1 MKILIVSD
9 THRKDE
15 NLKWVIRKT
24 KPFDMLIH
32 LGDAEGSE
40 YEIMKWVDK
49 DCDLEM
55 IMGNNDFFSQLE
67 REKEIMIGKYKV
79 LLTHGHYYNVS
90 TGPAY
95 LKQEARERGFDIVMF
110 GHTHRP
116 YFDIDKSGEKELIT
130 LNPGSL
136 SYPRQE
142 GHRPSY
148 MLMKIL
154 IMGKPDLSSIIYS
167 YSSANSAYGGSAR
180 LLVFMDHGNKK
191 MPGLNCKRFVKY
203 LKKILKKLIKKC

>member
-15 NLKWVIRKT
+15 NLKYVIEKHR
-24 KPFDMLIH
+24 PLDMLIH

-40 YEIMKWVDK
+40 HFIQEWVNEG
-49 DCDLEM
+49 CQLEM
-55 IMGNNDFFSQLE
+55 VMGNNDFFSALD
-67 REKEIMIGKYKV
+67 REIELCLGPHKV

-90 TGPAY
+90 LGVEI
-95 LKQEARERGFDIVMF
+95 LCQEAMERGCDIAMY

-116 YFDIDKSGEKELIT
+116 FLEEGENVTI

-142 GHRPSY
+142 GRKPSY
-148 MLMKIL
+148 M
-154 IMGKPDLSSIIYS
+154 IMELEKDGTPHYHTYFIE
-167 YSSANSAYGGSAR
+167 
-180 LLVFMDHGNKK
+180 
-191 MPGLNCKRFVKY
+191 P
-203 LKKILKKLIKKC
+203 